1 MLYFCSIDI
10 MSQCSCT
17 LIICYLPEH
26 VYGSHN
32 EQDDMGIYQGLMVF
46 LKSHKSKSVHGQANL
61 SQEMEFFLQEQI
73 KLINPE

>member
-1 MLYFCSIDI
+1 
-10 MSQCSCT
+10 
-17 LIICYLPEH
+17 
-26 VYGSHN
+26 
-32 EQDDMGIYQGLMVF
+32 MGIYQGLMVF